1 MVVSGA
7 KGLKSPIIPGFPG
20 YDNLDEKGV
29 SVDKAGTLYG
39 RPSLNSKMC
48 RQDLHDMQSP
58 VLHPS

>member
-7 KGLKSPIIPGFPG
+7 KGLKSLIIPGFPG

-39 RPSLNSKMC
+39 RPSLPRC
-48 RQDLHDMQSP
+48 ADRSP
-58 VLHPS
+58 